1 MPDFVALDFE
11 TANRSPAS
19 ACAVGMV
26 RVRGSEITDRE
37 HFLIRPPAGH
47 DEFTP
52 FNVQLH
58 GISRERVSRAPEWPE
73 ALERILDFVGDD
85 IIVAHNAGFDAG
97 VLVAAT
103 RACALPV
110 PAVRYFCSLRLARRG
125 YQLQSYR
132 LPNAAREAG
141 YELQNHHDPL
151 EDAEA
156 CAAIVIDIARRMEAA
171 TLAELSKQTAVFIRE
186 VPAEDADALTALE
199 RKATF

>member
-1 MPDFVALDFE
+1 MIDFVALDFE

-26 RVRGSEITDRE
+26 RVRDGKMIDRDS
-37 HFLIRPPAGH
+37 FLIRPPSGH
-47 DEFTP
+47 DEFVP

-58 GISRERVSRAPEWPE
+58 GISRERVSHAPQWSE
-73 ALERILDFVGDD
+73 ALERITGFVSDD
-85 IIVAHNAGFDAG
+85 VLVAHNAGFDVG

-103 RACALPV
+103 RASKLAV
-110 PAVRYFCSLRLARRG
+110 PGLRYFCSLRLARRG

-132 LPNAAREAG
+132 LPLAAMEAG
-141 YELQNHHDPL
+141 YELKNHHDPL

-156 CAAIVIDIARRMEAA
+156 CAAIVIDVARRYEISDL
-171 TLAELSKQTAVFIRE
+171 TELSRKTGVFIRE
-186 VPAEDADALTALE
+186 VEPEDTDALQALE